1 MKNISTVPF
10 WRVASAFLWLLLSY
24 SQSVLAHPGGHGVP
38 PSGEL
43 QQWDNVR
50 TGERLRGT
58 LLYTRGGLA
67 VIERE
72 DGRLVALETALL
84 TADARLRIA
93 AMERRRDA
101 VNAPGT
107 IEPAELSVPDDQAA
121 ASALRFL
128 EGGCPSA
135 APPSPSPVQ

>member
-1 MKNISTVPF
+1 MRNISTAPF

-43 QQWDNVR
+43 PQWDDVR

-72 DGRLVALETALL
+72 DGSLVALETDHL
-84 TADARLRIA
+84 TADAQLRVA
-93 AMERRRDA
+93 ALVRQRDG
-101 VNAPGT
+101 VNAAGLT
-107 IEPAELSVPDDQAA
+107 EPAE
-121 ASALRFL
+121 
-128 EGGCPSA
+128 SA
-135 APPSPSPVQ
+135 ATFNRAIIREVDW